1 MSEENVPNNKS
12 GGNGLTP
19 VVFERDGRIYAN
31 SRDVAGMFQKRH
43 DNVMRDI
50 KAVLAETG
58 PWGLL
63 NFEDTPFG
71 PGNGQTYQ
79 SFDMTKNGFTYLVQ
93 GYTGAKV
100 APFKIAYIDRFD
112 AMESALKNP
121 LAGFSIPTTM
131 AEALRLAADQSEKLA
146 TQARKIE
153 VMTPKVDGFDR
164 IANSDGMMNLTNA
177 AKTLQVPPRKL
188 TAWLIANRWIY
199 RRPGGRLA
207 AFQSRIVS
215 GDLTH
220 KTGTIELPDGTDKE
234 VWHVQVT
241 AKGLAKLALVF
252 RSGEFDFA
260 AAE

>member
-12 GGNGLTP
+12 GGNVLTVSP
-19 VVFERDGRIYAN
+19 IEGEARIL
-31 SRDVAGMFQKRH
+31 DTDLGKRLGF
-43 DNVMRDI
+43 DRPRKIRDI
-50 KAVLAETG
+50 IRRYLPDMERMG
-58 PWGLL
+58 PCPMVGRVINGGEATEFYL
-63 NFEDTPFG
+63 NRKQAIFITAKSDTP
-71 PGNGQTYQ
+71 NATDITIEIIQ
-79 SFDMTKNGFTYLVQ
+79 K
-93 GYTGAKV
+93 
-100 APFKIAYIDRFD
+100 FD
-112 AMESALKNP
+112 AYERGLIGNAPARDPMD
-121 LAGFSIPTTM
+121 I
-131 AEALRLAADQSEKLA
+131 LRDPNAMRTLLLSYSEKVIALEGLVG
-146 TQARKIE
+146 TQA
-153 VMTPKVDGFDR
+153 PKVDAFDR

-188 TAWLIANRWIY
+188 TTWLIANRWIY

-220 KTGTIELPDGTDKE
+220 KTGTIELPDGTDKD

-252 RSGEFDFA
+252 RSGELDFA